1 MAYMNSYEGYNSYL
15 QIYNIDRSN
24 WDWKKTELPKRAY
37 HDMIYD
43 KNNNEIYI
51 LGGKR
56 LSMHRKFEYL
66 TNEIEVFD
74 LKNDTVLTDKTN
86 PHQAVN
92 FASFIKDDNIILMG
106 GSIKQKRNGKK
117 VYTDK
122 THLFDTGTGLW
133 YELGNMPEAKET
145 SGILLGNTIYLI
157 GGFNGESLSGIETY
171 DLNDGKWT
179 RMGELFEP
187 VSRPGIASDAD
198 HIYIYYPGNL
208 AVYNIRT
215 GLINEYAINFHVNE
229 PEMFLHNRRLYLLGG
244 YDENDYEKE
253 PSSRMISIDLNELKY
268 TSVKRSKKLGD
279 TI

>member
-208 AVYNIRT
+208 AVYNVRT
-215 GLINEYAINFHVNE
+215 GLINEYAINFQINE
-229 PEMFLHNRRLYLLGG
+229 PEMFLNNHKLYLLGG